1 MLRLSMAAFA
11 VSLGLAT
18 GVAAQGALSVQGLGF
33 PPGQMSTR
41 AEGSGG
47 STSDFDPLSPINPAS
62 LSAVGLT
69 SLFLQYAPEFRK
81 VNAGSGSANTTT
93 ARFPIFGAVL
103 PLGGSWTG
111 GFSASTFLD
120 RSFETRS
127 QRTEIVGGPDDV
139 VEVTE
144 RLRVLGAINDLRIG
158 MAWASGPRL
167 RIGAGAHLFTG
178 RNRLTLD
185 EIYSDSVRNT
195 SNTQQSL
202 VSYSG
207 FAGSVGVSYH
217 PSRVIGFALSGRKG
231 GELRARSGDTAVAEA
246 TIPDRVS
253 AGVTYEGITGATLSA
268 RVSREAWSSL
278 EGLSGSGDVF
288 DGWDSSVGAEVSG
301 PRIMQRVV
309 TLRAGG
315 RYRTLP
321 FGFDGARVRETAF
334 MAGFGAPLTRNRATL
349 DFAVQRAAR
358 SSAGG
363 VDERGFIF
371 SFGLRVSP

>member
-1 MLRLSMAAFA
+1 MRA
-11 VSLGLAT
+11 G
-18 GVAAQGALSVQGLGF
+18 AQGALSTQGLGF

-47 STSDFDPLSPINPAS
+47 STADFDPLSAINPAS
-62 LSAVGLT
+62 LSSVGLT

-81 VNAGSGSANTTT
+81 VTAGSGSANTTT
-93 ARFPIFGAVL
+93 ARFPVFGAVL

-127 QRTEIVGGPDDV
+127 ERTEIVGGPDDV
-139 VEVTE
+139 VEVSE
-144 RLRVLGAINDLRIG
+144 RLRVLGAINDLRLG
-158 MAWASGPRL
+158 MAWAGSQKFRV
-167 RIGAGAHLFTG
+167 GAGAHLFTG
-178 RNRLTLD
+178 RNRATLD
-185 EIYSDSVRNT
+185 ELYADSVRNR
-195 SNTQQSL
+195 SSTQQSV
-202 VSYSG
+202 VSYTG
-207 FAGSVGVSYH
+207 LAGSIGVSFH
-217 PSRVIGFALSGRKG
+217 PSRAIGFAVSGRKG
-231 GELRARSGDTAVAEA
+231 GELRAQSGDTALAEA
-246 TIPDRVS
+246 TIPDRIS

-268 RVSREAWSSL
+268 RVSHETWSSL
-278 EGLSGSGDVF
+278 AGLSGSAGVF
-288 DGWDSSVGAEVSG
+288 DGWDSSIGAEVSG
-301 PRIMQRVV
+301 PRLMQRIV

-321 FGFDGARVRETAF
+321 FGFANEKVTETAF

-349 DFAVQRAAR
+349 DFAVQRASR
-358 SSAGG
+358 SSSGS

>member
-1 MLRLSMAAFA
+1 MTRRLVVFVFA
-11 VSLGLAT
+11 LCAGASAG
-18 GVAAQGALSVQGLGF
+18 AQGALSTQGLGF

-47 STSDFDPLSPINPAS
+47 STADFDPFSPINPAA
-62 LSAVGLT
+62 LSTVGLT
-69 SLFLQYAPEFRK
+69 SVFLQYAPEFRK
-81 VNAGSGSANTTT
+81 VTAGSGSASTTT
-93 ARFPIFGAVL
+93 ARFPVFGAVL
-103 PLGGSWTG
+103 PLGRSWTA

-120 RSFETRS
+120 RSFETRT
-127 QRTEIVGGPDDV
+127 QRTEVVGGPDDV

-144 RLRVLGAINDLRIG
+144 RLRVLGAINDLRLG
-158 MAWASGPRL
+158 MAWAGSPKFRV
-167 RIGAGAHLFTG
+167 GAGAHLFTG
-178 RNRLTLD
+178 RNRVTLD
-185 EIYSDSVRNT
+185 QFFADSVRNR
-195 SNTQQSL
+195 SSTQQSI
-202 VSYSG
+202 VSYTG
-207 FAGSVGVSYH
+207 VAGSVGVSFH

-231 GELRARSGDTAVAEA
+231 GELRAQSGDTARAEA
-246 TIPDRVS
+246 TIPDRIS

-268 RVSREAWSSL
+268 RVSHETWSSL
-278 EGLSGSGDVF
+278 VGLSGSAGVF

-301 PRIMQRVV
+301 PRIMQRIV

-321 FGFDGARVRETAF
+321 FGLANEKVTETAF
-334 MAGFGAPLTRNRATL
+334 MAGFGAPLSRNRATL

-358 SSAGG
+358 SSSGG

>member
-1 MLRLSMAAFA
+1 MIRLSLLVLTLTVA
-11 VSLGLAT
+11 VT
-18 GVAAQGALSVQGLGF
+18 TRVVAQGALSTQGLGF

-47 STSDFDPLSPINPAS
+47 STADFDPLTPINPAA
-62 LSAVGLT
+62 LSGVGLT

-81 VNAGSGSANTTT
+81 VTAGSGSANTTT
-93 ARFPIFGAVL
+93 ARFPIFGAVK
-103 PLGGSWTG
+103 PLGASWTA

-144 RLRVLGAINDLRIG
+144 RLRVLGAINDLRLAL
-158 MAWASGPRL
+158 AWAGGPRF

-178 RNRLTLD
+178 RNRVTLD
-185 EIYSDSVRNT
+185 EFYTDSVRNT
-195 SNTQQSL
+195 NTTQQSL
-202 VSYSG
+202 VSYTG
-207 FAGSVGVSYH
+207 FGGSVGISYH

-231 GELRARSGDTAVAEA
+231 GELRAQSGDTALAEA
-246 TIPDRVS
+246 TIPDRIS

-268 RVSREAWSSL
+268 RVSRETWSSL
-278 EGLSGSGDVF
+278 AGLSGSAGGF
-288 DGWDSSVGAEVSG
+288 DGWDASVGAEVSG
-301 PRIMQRVV
+301 PRIMQRIV

-315 RYRTLP
+315 RHRTLP
-321 FGFDGARVRETAF
+321 FGFENEKVTETAF
-334 MAGFGAPLTRNRATL
+334 MAGFGAPLARNRATL
-349 DFAVQRAAR
+349 DFAVQRASR
-358 SSAGG
+358 SSSSS